1 MQMATGGCSMQRCP
15 TLAVSSID
23 IGPSL
28 QELLCHLLEVVNA
41 ALQTSNLSPIHTLA
55 PARPGSLTP
64 PLQPLTW
71 CSAVKPSSLARLG
84 LTPLVRNWRTARRG
98 RQEGSSRDTRC
109 LFLQAPPT
117 SYKHGAQGRKESPPR
132 LDLSLY

>member
-15 TLAVSSID
+15 ALAVSSID

-55 PARPGSLTP
+55 PSRPGSLPP
-64 PLQPLTW
+64 PL
-71 CSAVKPSSLARLG
+71 
-84 LTPLVRNWRTARRG
+84 
-98 RQEGSSRDTRC
+98 
-109 LFLQAPPT
+109 PP
-117 SYKHGAQGRKESPPR
+117 P
-132 LDLSLY
+132 LSLGVSLCLSLTLCLSL